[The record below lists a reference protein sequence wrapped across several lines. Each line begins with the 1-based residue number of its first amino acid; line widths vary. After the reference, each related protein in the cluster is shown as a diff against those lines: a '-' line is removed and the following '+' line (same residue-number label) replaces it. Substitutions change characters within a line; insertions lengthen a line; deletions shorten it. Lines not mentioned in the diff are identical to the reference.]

1 MKQKDQFKRIIMT
14 AAALVILSL
23 QTALFW
29 YIWYKYFKEAIPL
42 PFWRRGNWAVVALY
56 AVILYIFSN
65 VYGALKVGY
74 LRITEV
80 IYSQILSVFCV
91 NAITYLQISLINRWF
106 VSPVPILLMTAGD
119 VVIIIVWAFVSR
131 LVYMKLFPP
140 RNMIIIHGDREI
152 DGLITKINA
161 RKDKYNITKSVHVSA
176 GFDNL
181 KKLVDQYDAVVI
193 CDVPAQVRND
203 LIKYCFLK
211 AVRVYITP
219 KISDIIIM
227 GSDRIHLFDSP
238 LLLSRNQGL
247 SAEQRF
253 IKRGFDIIISVI
265 MLVIASPI
273 MILISLLIKLYDGG
287 PVFYRQERLTIGS
300 KTFMIYKFRS
310 MKVDSEING
319 ARLAQKEDDRIT
331 PIGKIIRNIHFDELP
346 QLLNVFLGDMSL
358 VGPRP
363 ERPEIMDKYEKKI
376 PEFCFRLK
384 VKAGLTGYAQVY
396 GKYNTTPYDKLKLD
410 LFYIENYS
418 FWMDVK
424 LMLMTFKILFQKENT
439 EGVEEWQ
446 MTADKDSDEIK

>member
-29 YIWYKYFKEAIPL
+29 YIWYEYFKEAIPL

-247 SAEQRF
+247 SAEQKF